1 MGKIIHKG
9 KQGLHSLTMTE
20 INQHKSIED
29 SLSQLIEIVEKLR
42 APGGCPWDRDQTQAS
57 LLPYF
62 LEEIY
67 EVIESVEEGNMEL
80 LKEELGDILLH
91 VVFQASIGKEN
102 EDFTLQDSLNYVNE
116 KLIRRHPHVFAD
128 AKAEGPFHA
137 KQNWEAAKHDE
148 KKRESRLDGVPGTL
162 PALTR
167 SQRLQEKASYAGFD
181 WKKVEQ
187 VWEKVHEEIGELKEA
202 EEKGITEQIE
212 EELGDTLFSI
222 VNLSR
227 FLGISAETALRKTN
241 RKFTSRFAQVE
252 KELKKRGKKVEDS
265 SLEEMDE
272 IWNIVKNHVD

>member
-1 MGKIIHKG
+1 MEKIIHKG
-9 KQGLHSLTMTE
+9 KQGPHSLTMTE

-137 KQNWEAAKHDE
+137 KQNWEAAKHNE

-212 EELGDTLFSI
+212 EEIGDTLFSV

-272 IWNIVKNHVD
+272 IWNMVKNHVD